1 MKYQNKIYIGFT
13 WQGLGSVVFLCEQ
26 IPWAVSHQI
35 RATSSWLQNKLT
47 VGQSSATGNSGYFY
61 EISYLRKGK
70 TTGQQQPEE
79 KWSEKIW
86 EKYLLRHHCQCKMAG
101 GAPVVEQ
108 KHPEAQKKPRS
119 RLFPCSPWA
128 PCGPEL
134 HVQLHGLQPPSSL
147 IISLHWVWFACD
159 GN

>member
-1 MKYQNKIYIGFT
+1 MGALPVNVSFNVSSEESEFLLSINFDIHTHTYKKTTTKKPLQTTDMKYQNKIYIGFT

-61 EISYLRKGK
+61 EISYLKKGK

-86 EKYLLRHHCQCKMAG
+86 EK
-101 GAPVVEQ
+101 
-108 KHPEAQKKPRS
+108 
-119 RLFPCSPWA
+119 
-128 PCGPEL
+128 
-134 HVQLHGLQPPSSL
+134 
-147 IISLHWVWFACD
+147 
-159 GN
+159 